1 MNRLLTTLGLVL
13 LAQIVLAAG
22 LSMGASS
29 TGELAP
35 GEPLLQFDP
44 ATVDHIV
51 IAAPGKDP
59 LVLAKHGKAWR
70 LPKYFGLPAASRKVE
85 AFAGRLAGLKPRLPV
100 ATTSDAATR
109 FKVSADH
116 YARKITLDAGGQT
129 MATLYLGEAD
139 GARRT
144 YARVAG
150 SNAVYDIDLGAYE
163 AGAKPT
169 DWSDPNLLHLN
180 EADITR
186 VQLHGI
192 TLERHK
198 NQWRVDGLGKSKVT
212 DQDQATTL
220 LDQLANLSYL
230 AVLGTKDQA
239 DYHQSKPALKFTVD
253 TKSGKSLSYVF
264 SKPAKGDD
272 YVLKTSAREFY
283 FKVPKYAVKDLL
295 NASRDKLAR
304 AKRQSK
310 ASRHAGAAT
319 NGGAS

>member
-1 MNRLLTTLGLVL
+1 MNRLLAILGLVL

-35 GEPLLQFDP
+35 GEPLLHFDP
-44 ATVDHIV
+44 AAVDRIV
-51 IAAPGKDP
+51 IATPGKDP

-70 LPKYFGLPAASRKVE
+70 LPKYFGVPAASGKVE

-109 FKVSADH
+109 FKVGADH
-116 YARKITLDAGGQT
+116 YARKVTLHAGDRT
-129 MATLYLGEAD
+129 VATLYLGKAD

-144 YARVAG
+144 YARARG
-150 SNAVYDIDLGAYE
+150 SNAVYDVDLGAYQ
-163 AGAKPT
+163 AGTKPT
-169 DWSDPNLLHLN
+169 DWSDPNLLHLK

-192 TLERHK
+192 TLQRHK
-198 NQWRVDGLGKSKVT
+198 HQWRVDGLGKGKVT
-212 DQDQATTL
+212 DQDQVTNL

-230 AVLGTKDQA
+230 AVLGTKDQPA
-239 DYHQSKPALKFTVD
+239 FHQGKPALKFTVD
-253 TKSGKSLSYVF
+253 TKSGKNLSYVF

-272 YVLKTSAREFY
+272 YVLKTSARDFY

-304 AKRQSK
+304 AKAGSK
-310 ASRHAGAAT
+310 SSHHASASDT
-319 NGGAS
+319 GGTS